1 MNISKETTLQEMTC
15 NLLSSLNIFYF
26 SIPNEHWNI
35 TFAQLNKLKK
45 RGMIPGI
52 PDLAIL
58 HDKKIYFMEFK
69 SEKGK
74 LTKQQMIIIEYL
86 REHGYNV
93 AVVHNFQEV
102 IDTLK
107 ILWKIIV

>member
-1 MNISKETTLQEMTC
+1 
-15 NLLSSLNIFYF
+15 
-26 SIPNEHWNI
+26 
-35 TFAQLNKLKK
+35 
-45 RGMIPGI
+45 MIPGI

-58 HDKKIYFMEFK
+58 HNQKIYFMEFK

-74 LTKQQMIIIEYL
+74 LTKQQMIVIEYL

-93 AVVHNFQEV
+93 AVVHNFDEV
-102 IDTLK
+102 LEVLE

>member
-1 MNISKETTLQEMTC
+1 
-15 NLLSSLNIFYF
+15 
-26 SIPNEHWNI
+26 
-35 TFAQLNKLKK
+35 
-45 RGMIPGI
+45 MIPGI

-74 LTKQQMIIIEYL
+74 LTKQQMIVVEYL

-93 AVVHNFQEV
+93 AVVRNFQEV
-102 IDTLK
+102 MDTLK
-107 ILWKIIV
+107 ILWKIIT